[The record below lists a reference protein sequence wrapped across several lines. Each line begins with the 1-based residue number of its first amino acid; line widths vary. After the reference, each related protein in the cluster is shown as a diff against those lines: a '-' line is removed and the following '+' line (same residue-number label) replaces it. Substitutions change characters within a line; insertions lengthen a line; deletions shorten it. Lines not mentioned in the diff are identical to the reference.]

1 VTRRPDFIIIGAMKC
16 ATSTLHE
23 QLARQPG
30 VFMSIPKEP
39 NFFSDDAQWS
49 RGVDWYTGL
58 FDDAPADALCG
69 ESSTHYTKLPT
80 HPDTVDRMRRFLSAG
95 TRFIYVMRHPV
106 DRLISHYKHERSQG
120 TITEEIEE
128 AIERHPKLIEYGRYS
143 RQLEPYLDS
152 FGRDRVLPVFFDRLG
167 GAPQQELE
175 RICRF
180 IGGPARPEWVDDLP
194 RQNVSGRRLQ
204 RTPLR
209 GLVLDSPSL
218 RALGRLALPKPIRT
232 RIEEHWTFKASIK
245 LSPDTERELA
255 RVFDEDLA
263 RLGEWV
269 GLKLRC
275 STFKE
280 IARNVEPVWV
290 EGRRG
295 RVA

>member
-1 VTRRPDFIIIGAMKC
+1 
-16 ATSTLHE
+16 
-23 QLARQPG
+23 
-30 VFMSIPKEP
+30 
-39 NFFSDDAQWS
+39 
-49 RGVDWYTGL
+49 L

-218 RALGRLALPKPIRT
+218 RALGRLAIPKPIRT

-280 IARNVEPVWV
+280 IARSVEPVWV